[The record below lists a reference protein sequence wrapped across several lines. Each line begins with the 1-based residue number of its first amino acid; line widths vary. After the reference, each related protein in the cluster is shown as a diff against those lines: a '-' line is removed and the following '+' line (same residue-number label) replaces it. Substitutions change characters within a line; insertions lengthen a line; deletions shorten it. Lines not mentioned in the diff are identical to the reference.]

1 MGFHIQNA
9 LLSRNKKLRLEVE
22 LTVKRLKNKPIVVYT
37 PDQAEK
43 KLRAS
48 LDTEHIRTM
57 HEVAKNH
64 KATDEDTLI
73 YFYECLQCDY
83 LILNMT
89 TMEKYGV
96 KEYAQMVFFAKVVL
110 PYNYKQA
117 DGLATLTTGYYL
129 GYPVSILLQGTAHE
143 RFVYYPKLQEL
154 ADRIR
159 KTFRVR

>member
-22 LTVKRLKNKPIVVYT
+22 LIVKRLRNKPIVIYT
-37 PDQAEK
+37 PEQAEK

-48 LDTEHIRTM
+48 LDNDHIRTM

-64 KATDEDTLI
+64 KATDEDTLV

-83 LILNMT
+83 LILNILP
-89 TMEKYGV
+89 MEKYGV
-96 KEYAQMVFFAKVVL
+96 KEYAQMVFFSKVPL
-110 PYNYKQA
+110 AYNLKKPEILSLVETA
-117 DGLATLTTGYYL
+117 YYL
-129 GYPVSILLQGTAHE
+129 GYPVNMLLAGSAHE
-143 RFVYYPKLQEL
+143 RMLYYPKLQEL